1 MYHDVPTGARVESE
15 GWGVTM
21 LDQPLR
27 VPVSRR
33 WTRADHDESYWIA
46 ERRRRRWR
54 LLAVVAV
61 LVLLVGGGAATLI
74 LQARANYLSGR
85 QALAAGEYGLAIQH
99 LSAARVAGVPYAD
112 ARRLLSDAV
121 TLSITQS
128 QYSTEISGLSHPTA
142 ASLALRQAAALFA
155 AGRYREALNRLP
167 SLPSRMPPAVV
178 MARLSASNGAV
189 AAVLLLAGANQ
200 AFAAHDWSLASRD
213 AAGVL
218 ARYPGCTPAAALAAE
233 AARRV
238 QAKPFARQAA
248 RLAAAGRWK
257 PALAA
262 VRRTLRIDPAY
273 PGAAALLARIDAA
286 LAHSKAA
293 KARAAAAAAA
303 AAKPAATSTSS
314 GSSSGTTVT
323 PTPVKSTPPPP

>member
-1 MYHDVPTGARVESE
+1 
-15 GWGVTM
+15 M

-27 VPVSRR
+27 APVSRR
-33 WTRADHDESYWIA
+33 WTRADQNESYWTL

-54 LLAVVAV
+54 LVAVVA
-61 LVLLVGGGAATLI
+61 LAVLLVGGGGATLI
-74 LQARANYLSGR
+74 LQARANYQAGR

-112 ARRLLSDAV
+112 ARKLLSDAV

-128 QYSTEISGLSHPTA
+128 QYTTAVSSGWHPTA

-155 AGRYREALNRLP
+155 EGHYRAALGRLP
-167 SLPSRMPPAVV
+167 SLPGRLPPAVV
-178 MARLSASNGAV
+178 LARLSAADGAV
-189 AAVLLLAGANQ
+189 VAVLLLAGANQ
-200 AFAAHDWSLASRD
+200 AFAAHDWRLAGQD

-238 QAKPFARQAA
+238 QAQPFARRAA
-248 RLAAAGRWK
+248 RLASAGRWK
-257 PALAA
+257 PARVAA
-262 VRRTLRIDPAY
+262 RRTLQIDPAY
-273 PGAAALLARIDAA
+273 PGAAALLTRIDAA

-293 KARAAAAAAA
+293 RARAAAAAAA
-303 AAKPAATSTSS
+303 AASAAAASAP
-314 GSSSGTTVT
+314 SGTTSS
-323 PTPVKSTPPPP
+323 PPVKPVKPAPPPP